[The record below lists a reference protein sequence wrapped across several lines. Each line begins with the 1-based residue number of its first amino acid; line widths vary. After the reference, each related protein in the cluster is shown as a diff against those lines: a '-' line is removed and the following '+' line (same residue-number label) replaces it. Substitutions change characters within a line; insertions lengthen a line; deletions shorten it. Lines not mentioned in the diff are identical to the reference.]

1 VCGRAVT
8 LATHEKRD
16 APFLGRGIRI
26 GEADLSAGY
35 EGQLRAQGLAAPV
48 PSALLYLVG
57 AVAPCSSWQVCTQR
71 AICSMTHHALQSET
85 E

>member
-1 VCGRAVT
+1 MRA
-8 LATHEKRD
+8 
-16 APFLGRGIRI
+16 APVLGRGIRI
-26 GEADLSAGY
+26 GEADLSASY
-35 EGQLRAQGLAAPV
+35 EGSFGRRSRPAPT

-57 AVAPCSSWQVCTQR
+57 AAAPCSSWQDCTQR